1 MQKQLLVG
9 GFSPPLRKM
18 MEFVSRDDEIPNIW
32 NIKFHGSSH
41 HQPNQQLVVLN
52 CPVHHLVT
60 KSHPQNPIQ
69 RAPGRVVCAPTWR
82 LRRQWLCRLPAR
94 NLQKRP
100 LFCPGHPG
108 FVFDVL
114 LIMRHF
120 KGSNFS
126 MFNFKRIVRS
136 CTVATS
142 NQAI

>member
-1 MQKQLLVG
+1 VVG
-9 GFSPPLRKM
+9 PPLRKIM
-18 MEFVSRDDEIPNIW
+18 KFVSWDDEIPNIW

-41 HQPNQQLVVLN
+41 HQPAIGS
-52 CPVHHLVT
+52 T
-60 KSHPQNPIQ
+60 KLPGPPLGDDSSHPQNPIQ

-100 LFCPGHPG
+100 LFCPGQPG
-108 FVFDVL
+108 FVFDVF

-126 MFNFKRIVRS
+126 MFNFRRLVRS